1 MPFPGQQHD
10 EPLPNSALYDQYKQW
25 SDPQAHAVQRRL
37 NKNLGPEFVSHRPA
51 PGGARVTYLE
61 GWKAINLANDTFG
74 FNGWSSEI
82 RSMTVD
88 YCDELAGGRL
98 SVGVSCTVR
107 VTLKDGSYHEDV
119 GFGHIENAKS
129 KYMAFDKCKKEATTD
144 GVKRTLR
151 KFGNVLGN
159 CLYNPSYSK
168 QVMRVKPEQYVM
180 DKDDLVRSMDFQDE
194 YHGKF
199 TYGRGIEP
207 PPMRQ
212 MMTKPAQPEPP
223 QKAIGPPSYVHR
235 QGNSEVPKHEPGSLS
250 RSESTMGPILDPD
263 SIYKLVEDASTA
275 HDEFYDE
282 LDFSDDQS
290 GFEDTVAVVPEKKPE
305 PPTAAVPP
313 APLESKGETSTPPTT
328 IPNPND
334 VPPQTTT
341 SDPGPAPNTPIKFF
355 KASVATAIQQNS
367 PVSSEHQFDPA
378 FQSPSIRRTLNHN
391 KSVPIK
397 RSEVLGM
404 AQSQESKSPVAAA
417 AGAAGAAAAP
427 SRNGPAAI
435 QSPVRSYGAPRRAVG
450 HPLGRS
456 HLAAGRS
463 PSPGPN
469 ATTTTTTTTT
479 STIDGGPTPGSLKK
493 RPMADLGPS
502 VPNIPVSANNHAS
515 VGAKTAVTVVDT
527 PADKK
532 QKV

>member
-1 MPFPGQQHD
+1 MPFPGQQHE
-10 EPLPNSALYDQYKQW
+10 EPLPHSALYDQYKQW

-37 NKNLGPEFVSHRPA
+37 SQNLGPEFVSHRPA

-82 RSMTVD
+82 RSLTVD

-207 PPMRQ
+207 PPLRQ
-212 MMTKPAQPEPP
+212 NTAKPERSEPLP

-235 QGNSEVPKHEPGSLS
+235 QGNSEVPKSEPESVS
-250 RSESTMGPILDPD
+250 RSESTLGPILDPD
-263 SIYKLVEDASTA
+263 SIYKLVEDSSTA

-282 LDFSDDQS
+282 LDFFDDQS
-290 GFEDTVAVVPEKKPE
+290 DFEDTAAVVPEKRAE
-305 PPTAAVPP
+305 PSAAVP
-313 APLESKGETSTPPTT
+313 APLESKDETSTPPTT
-328 IPNPND
+328 VPNPHD
-334 VPPQTTT
+334 LPPPPTTT
-341 SDPGPAPNTPIKFF
+341 SDANPAPNTPIKFF

-397 RSEVLGM
+397 KSEVMGL
-404 AQSQESKSPVAAA
+404 AQSQDTKSP
-417 AGAAGAAAAP
+417 AP
-427 SRNGPAAI
+427 IRSGPAAI

-469 ATTTTTTTTT
+469 IISGSATTNP
-479 STIDGGPTPGSLKK
+479 IDGGPTPGSLKK

-502 VPNIPVSANNHAS
+502 VPNIPVAANNPAS
-515 VGAKTAVTVVDT
+515 VGSKTAAVVVEL